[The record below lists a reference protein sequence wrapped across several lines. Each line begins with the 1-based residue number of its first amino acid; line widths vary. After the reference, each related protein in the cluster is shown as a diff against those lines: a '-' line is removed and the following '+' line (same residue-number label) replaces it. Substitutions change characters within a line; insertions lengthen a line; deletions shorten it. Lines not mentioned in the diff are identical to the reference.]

1 MRVTLLGTGT
11 SQGVPVIGCECDV
24 CSSDDARDS
33 RLRTS
38 AKIEIGATTVVID
51 TGPDFRQQMLV
62 NKVKSLDA
70 IVFTHEHKDHV
81 AGLDDIR
88 AYNYFQNKP
97 MDIYANKDVEKALL
111 RNYHYAFDPSVTSG
125 VPKMKILNINR
136 DPFVLGGVEWI
147 PLPVMH
153 AELEVLGFRIGDFA
167 YLTDVNYISEE
178 TFDKLKGVKVLII
191 SALRKFKHHSH
202 FDLNEVL
209 EVIDRLK
216 VKTAYLTHMSHLMGL
231 HSDLESELPDGVYP
245 GYDGLEIIGE

>member
-1 MRVTLLGTGT
+1 MR
-11 SQGVPVIGCECDV
+11 
-24 CSSDDARDS
+24 
-33 RLRTS
+33 
-38 AKIEIGATTVVID
+38 
-51 TGPDFRQQMLV
+51 
-62 NKVKSLDA
+62 
-70 IVFTHEHKDHV
+70 
-81 AGLDDIR
+81 
-88 AYNYFQNKP
+88 
-97 MDIYANKDVEKALL
+97 
-111 RNYHYAFDPSVTSG
+111 
-125 VPKMKILNINR
+125 ILNINR

>member
-1 MRVTLLGTGT
+1 MKFVRQMMQGTK
-11 SQGVPVIGCECDV
+11 
-24 CSSDDARDS
+24 

-38 AKIEIGATTVVID
+38 AKIEIGTTTVVID

-111 RNYHYAFDPSVTSG
+111 RNYHYAFDPLVTSG
-125 VPKMKILNINR
+125 VPKMRILNINR

-178 TFDKLKGVKVLII
+178 TFDKLKGLKVLIDKCSKEI
-191 SALRKFKHHSH
+191 LSITVILT
-202 FDLNEVL
+202 LNEVSRSNRKAKSENSIL
-209 EVIDRLK
+209 DS
-216 VKTAYLTHMSHLMGL
+216 Y
-231 HSDLESELPDGVYP
+231 ESFDWNA
-245 GYDGLEIIGE
+245 